1 MLCVVSQLALY
12 FYFKQSFWMIRAEGL
27 YLLTLNLLTA
37 ISFAFAIR
45 YYSLLRYLFIAFI
58 IMISISSMMQFTHHF
73 QLIYLASSV
82 VLPAGA
88 AFYFYRKHQAL
99 ETILLIAGLAAS
111 LSLWLFELVD
121 DQLTNSAAGLFILA
135 MLIFGWFA
143 MISFAL
149 KKIFPQTKFSVI
161 PLALGAWIAGNY
173 SGSLIADLLESSF
186 NCFRSH
192 FYWHRLE
199 IIKSKEF
206 HISTSVCLLSLGL
219 RASCGINSYG
229 TAHR

>member
-1 MLCVVSQLALY
+1 
-12 FYFKQSFWMIRAEGL
+12 MIRAEGL

-45 YYSLLRYLFIAFI
+45 YYLLLRYLFIAFI

-111 LSLWLFELVD
+111 LSLWLFELLD
-121 DQLTNSAAGLFILA
+121 DRLTNSAAGLFILA

-143 MISFAL
+143 LISFAL
-149 KKIFPQTKFSVI
+149 KKIFSTNQILRHSFGTWCMDS
-161 PLALGAWIAGNY
+161 WNY
-173 SGSLIADLLESSF
+173 SGSLVADLLESGF

-192 FYWHRLE
+192 FYWYRLE

-219 RASCGINSYG
+219 RASCRIDSYR